1 MKSHITSETAI
12 YMQDGEKL
20 YLFSH
25 VSTATAT
32 AFGTKDVYTLTV
44 FHSPM
49 PEALATVK
57 QELDGPNANTL
68 IVGARDIV
76 QKINSHF
83 NNLTHGLFTKS

>member
-1 MKSHITSETAI
+1 MKSQIATEKAI
-12 YMQDGEKL
+12 YMQDGERL

-44 FHSPM
+44 FHGPM

-57 QELDGPNANTL
+57 QELDGPNANTF
-68 IVGARDIV
+68 IVGAREIV
-76 QKINSHF
+76 QSINSHF
-83 NNLTHGLFTKS
+83 NNLTCGLFTKS